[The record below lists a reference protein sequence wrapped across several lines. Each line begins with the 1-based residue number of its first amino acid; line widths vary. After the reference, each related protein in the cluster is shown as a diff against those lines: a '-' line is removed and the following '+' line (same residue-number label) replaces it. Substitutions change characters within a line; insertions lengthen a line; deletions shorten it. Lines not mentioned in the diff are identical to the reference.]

1 MKLDLGELSRK
12 AVHISGV
19 LAVPLLYA
27 LGRTK
32 TAFLFFFLAALL
44 YIYPSVVEST
54 KKTFLGGFLRSF
66 RSALD
71 FFEQSRKRRYAGA
84 INFLAGIG
92 LTIFIFPEKI
102 ASISIIAL
110 CIGDG
115 VSTLVGR
122 YFGKNR
128 LFHNESKSWEGS
140 LSGLIAS
147 VIVCLSITSLPVALF
162 GSFVGMLTESLD
174 LGVDDNLSVPF
185 AVGVSVYLVSYAGLL
200 AV

>member
-27 LGRTK
+27 LGRIK
-32 TAFLFFFLAALL
+32 TASLFLFLAFAL
-44 YIYPSVVEST
+44 YVYPSLVESM
-54 KKTFLGGFLRSF
+54 KKTFLGGVLSGLRK
-66 RSALD
+66 ALD
-71 FFEQSRKRRYAGA
+71 FFERSRRRRYSGA

-92 LTIFIFPEKI
+92 VIIFILPENI
-102 ASISIIAL
+102 ASISIIVL

-128 LFHNESKSWEGS
+128 LFHNDSKSWEGS
-140 LSGLIAS
+140 LSGFAAS
-147 VIVCLSITSLPVALF
+147 TAVCLLITNLPVALF
-162 GSFVGMLTESLD
+162 ASFIGMFVESLSI
-174 LGVDDNLSVPF
+174 GVDDNLSVPF
-185 AVGVSVYLVSYAGLL
+185 AVGVSVYLVSYAGLFG
-200 AV
+200 V

>member
-1 MKLDLGELSRK
+1 MKSDLGELSRK
-12 AVHISGV
+12 AIHISGV

-32 TAFLFFFLAALL
+32 TAYLFLFLAVALYL
-44 YIYPSVVEST
+44 YPHLVESM
-54 KKTFLGGFLRSF
+54 KKTFLGGFLNGF
-66 RSALD
+66 RSVLD
-71 FFEQSRKRRYAGA
+71 FFERSRRRRYSGA
-84 INFLAGIG
+84 INFLASIG
-92 LTIFIFPEKI
+92 LIILILPEKI
-102 ASISIIAL
+102 ASISIIVL

-122 YFGKNR
+122 YLGRNR
-128 LFHNESKSWEGS
+128 LFYNESKSWEGS

-147 VIVCLSITSLPVALF
+147 VIVCSLITNLPVALF
-162 GSFVGMLTESLD
+162 ASLVGMLAESLN

-185 AVGVSVYLVSYAGLL
+185 AAGVSVYLVSYAGLL